1 MPSPQLRTLV
11 HRVGSRAVRASQV
24 QVANSNVSWRSF
36 SVSSSEKDRM
46 AVLQADGVMDA
57 NGLIN
62 FDTLHELRLASCRA
76 FDKNSIFGTYCDAK
90 KDDKDGAFQWMT
102 YHDFNALVDKT
113 RSVLKDIGTCTVV
126 WCGDAARPPA
136 LYASYAFLT
145 PYTPHTHTPP

>member
-1 MPSPQLRTLV
+1 
-11 HRVGSRAVRASQV
+11 
-24 QVANSNVSWRSF
+24 
-36 SVSSSEKDRM
+36 
-46 AVLQADGVMDA
+46 MDA

-113 RSVLKDIGTCTVV
+113 RSVLKDIGTCTDCGVV
-126 WCGDAARPPA
+126 MLHGPQ
-136 LYASYAFLT
+136 
-145 PYTPHTHTPP
+145 PYMHHTPF